1 MHLTLRDVL
10 ELPVMAAGAPV
21 VRSAADAVD
30 VPVRSVHVS
39 ELSDVAG
46 TLTSDVLVLSIGRA
60 FTEPG
65 FDAVAYVRSLRDA
78 GAIGLVVEPG
88 QHLKSLPDALVQ
100 AARAARF
107 PLVELRST
115 VRFIEVTEIVH
126 ARIVNAHYER
136 LRLAERAHE
145 AFSTVGSASQ
155 APDAVLAHAAD
166 LIGLPVVLEDRTHRA
181 LAFAGVGSAESLLR
195 DWPARSR
202 RVPFSAATEVGG
214 PEGWMCTPVG
224 PPRERWGR
232 LVVPARSAE
241 QPAAWMVL
249 ERAAEALTVGKL
261 LERSP
266 LSVEIEAQGDLL
278 RDLLHGADEGSVRAR
293 ARALGLAAAAYYAVL
308 VCRPVKAGQER
319 ALLDAVLTSD
329 GIGGVLAEGRVAAVF
344 PCSSAAAEKAL
355 LERVVAGVPAG
366 LAAAFG
372 AAGPVRRLGE
382 LPAALQ
388 EAVHVADVESPGAP
402 GLRRAGDLGVR
413 GLLWWLREHPRL
425 HEFTEAQLRPLLT
438 LPEPR
443 ASRAFATL
451 RAFVESG
458 YSMTEFAKALNLS
471 RPAAYSRLAT
481 IERLLGVDLSDPDTR
496 LSLHLAVLAHGH
508 RDSASGAPA
517 Q

>member
-181 LAFAGVGSAESLLR
+181 LAFM
-195 DWPARSR
+195 R
-202 RVPFSAATEVGG
+202 RRFGGIAAA
-214 PEGWMCTPVG
+214 
-224 PPRERWGR
+224 R
-232 LVVPARSAE
+232 LV
-241 QPAAWMVL
+241 
-249 ERAAEALTVGKL
+249 
-261 LERSP
+261 SP
-266 LSVEIEAQGDLL
+266 
-278 RDLLHGADEGSVRAR
+278 
-293 ARALGLAAAAYYAVL
+293 
-308 VCRPVKAGQER
+308 
-319 ALLDAVLTSD
+319 
-329 GIGGVLAEGRVAAVF
+329 
-344 PCSSAAAEKAL
+344 
-355 LERVVAGVPAG
+355 VPAG
-366 LAAAFG
+366 AVFRGDRGRRPGGLDVHAGGAAA
-372 AAGPVRRLGE
+372 RTLG
-382 LPAALQ
+382 
-388 EAVHVADVESPGAP
+388 
-402 GLRRAGDLGVR
+402 
-413 GLLWWLREHPRL
+413 
-425 HEFTEAQLRPLLT
+425 
-438 LPEPR
+438 
-443 ASRAFATL
+443 
-451 RAFVESG
+451 
-458 YSMTEFAKALNLS
+458 
-471 RPAAYSRLAT
+471 
-481 IERLLGVDLSDPDTR
+481 
-496 LSLHLAVLAHGH
+496 
-508 RDSASGAPA
+508 
-517 Q
+517 

>member
-1 MHLTLRDVL
+1 LRDVL
-10 ELPVMAAGAPV
+10 ELPVMAAGGPV

-46 TLTSDVLVLSIGRA
+46 TLTSDVLVLSIGLA
-60 FTEPG
+60 LTEPG
-65 FDAVAYVRSLRDA
+65 FDPVAYVRSLRDA

-88 QHLKSLPDALVQ
+88 QHLRRLPDGLVQ

-126 ARIVNAHYER
+126 ARIVNTHYER

-145 AFSTVGSASQ
+145 AFSTVGSAVRE
-155 APDAVLAHAAD
+155 PDAVVAHAAK

-181 LAFAGVGSAESLLR
+181 LAFAGSAESLLR
-195 DWPARSR
+195 DWTARSR
-202 RVPFSAATEVGG
+202 RVPFFAGTEVGG

-232 LVVPARSAE
+232 LCVPVRSAD

-266 LSVEIEAQGDLL
+266 LSVEIEAQSDLL
-278 RDLLHGADEGSVRAR
+278 RDVLHGADEGSVRAR
-293 ARALGLAAAAYYAVL
+293 AHALGLAPAPYYAVL
-308 VCRPVKAGQER
+308 VCRPVDAGHER
-319 ALLDAVLTSD
+319 ALLDAMVTSD
-329 GIGGVLAEGRVAAVF
+329 GIGGVLAAGRVAAVL

-388 EAVHVADVESPGAP
+388 EARHVADVSLDGAP
-402 GLRRAGDLGVR
+402 TLRRAGDLGVR

-443 ASRAFATL
+443 GSRALSTL
-451 RAFVESG
+451 RAFVTAG
-458 YSMTEFAKALNLS
+458 YSMTAFAKALNLS

-481 IERLLGVDLSDPDTR
+481 IERLLGADLSDPETR
-496 LSLHLAVLAHGH
+496 LSLHLAVLAHH
-508 RDSASGAPA
+508 SAAGTPA

>member
-1 MHLTLRDVL
+1 MELTLRDVL
-10 ELPVMAAGAPV
+10 ELPVMAAGSPV
-21 VRSAADAVD
+21 VRSAADAID
-30 VPVRSVHVS
+30 VPVASVHVS

-60 FTEPG
+60 MTEPG
-65 FDAVAYVRSLRDA
+65 FDAVAYIRSLRDA

-88 QHLKSLPDALVQ
+88 QHLRWLPDALVQ

-115 VRFIEVTEIVH
+115 VRFIEVTETVH

-145 AFSTVGSASQ
+145 VFSTVGSPVQ
-155 APDAVLAHAAD
+155 APDAVLAHAAE

-181 LAFAGVGSAESLLR
+181 LAYAGSGSAEALLR

-202 RVPFSAATEVGG
+202 LVPFTAGTDVGG

-232 LVVPARSAE
+232 LVVPARAGGE

-261 LERSP
+261 LERDP
-266 LSVEIEAQGDLL
+266 LSMELEAQGDLL
-278 RDLLHGADEGSVRAR
+278 RDLLHGAVADEGSVRAR
-293 ARALGLAAAAYYAVL
+293 ARALGLAAAAQYEVL
-308 VCRPVKAGQER
+308 VCRPVAPAQVH
-319 ALLDAVLTSD
+319 ALLEAVLAPG
-329 GIGGVLAEGRVAAVF
+329 GIGGVLAGRAAVIL
-344 PCSSAAAEKAL
+344 PASAAL
-355 LERVVAGVPAG
+355 LERIVEGVPDG

-372 AAGPVRRLGE
+372 AAGPVRRLAE

-388 EAVHVADVESPGAP
+388 EAVHVADVDSPGVP

-413 GLLWWLREHPRL
+413 GLLWWLRDHPRL

-443 ASRAFATL
+443 GSTAFATL

-458 YSMTEFAKALNLS
+458 YSMTSFARALNLS

-481 IERLLGVDLSDPDTR
+481 IERLLGVDLSNPDTR
-496 LSLHLAVLAHGH
+496 LSLHLAVLAHRG
-508 RDSASGAPA
+508 SGAGSPA